1 MVCSRDESLTH
12 HTNQMKLFNAIAAA
26 AVIGASFIGSSP
38 VNAGLGEAEAGTKR
52 TFDAYC
58 GSKGNDCKVKFTDDR
73 LTVNNSDG
81 IDKGQIVKYQFSQDF
96 RCGTGLLTRNSCSG
110 RGTALVI
117 YNENGVEGS
126 GTFIFTNRRTFDEFS
141 GALSAFC
148 GGSCRPIGPSVRI
161 EN

>member
-1 MVCSRDESLTH
+1 MVRSGDESPTH
-12 HTNQMKLFNAIAAA
+12 HTNQMKLINAIAAA
-26 AVIGASFIGSSP
+26 AVIGASLVSP
-38 VNAGLGEAEAGTKR
+38 NDALAGLGAAEGGTKR

-58 GSKGNDCKVKFTDDR
+58 GKKGNDCKVEFTGER
-73 LTVNNSDG
+73 LTVNSTDG

-96 RCGTGLLTRNSCSG
+96 RCGNGLLTRNSCSG

-126 GTFIFTNRRTFDEFS
+126 GTFIFTNRRTFEEFA

-148 GGSCRPIGPSVRI
+148 GGSCRPIGPSVRL

>member
-1 MVCSRDESLTH
+1 MVCSRGESLAH
-12 HTNQMKLFNAIAAA
+12 HMNKMKLCNAFAAA
-26 AVIGASFIGSSP
+26 AVIGASLISP
-38 VNAGLGEAEAGTKR
+38 NSAYAGLGAAKKGTNR

-58 GSKGNDCKVKFTDDR
+58 GTKGNDCKVEFTSER
-73 LTVNNSDG
+73 LTVDSVDG

-96 RCGTGLLTRNSCSG
+96 RCGNGLLTRNSCSG

-126 GTFIFTNRRTFDEFS
+126 GTFIFTNRRTFEEFT

-148 GGSCRPIGPSVRI
+148 GGSCRPIGPSVRLD
-161 EN
+161 N